1 MTETATEADVPELGD
16 ARLERL
22 RAITREKSL
31 TVGEEFRLASGGLT
45 RFYFNMKATTFDP
58 EGSSLIAEL
67 ILERL
72 APDEV
77 DCVGGLE
84 IGALPIAA
92 AVALR
97 SHQLGRPLQGFFVR
111 KQAKDHGSRESVE
124 PRPGPGARAVVVED
138 VTTTGGSSMQAVSA
152 LRAIGCEV
160 SKIVT
165 IVDRLEG
172 AQANLHREGI
182 ELVALLT
189 ARDFGI
195 EG

>member
-1 MTETATEADVPELGD
+1 MTEQELPQLAD
-16 ARLERL
+16 ARLARL

-58 EGSSLIAEL
+58 EGAALIAEL
-67 ILERL
+67 ILDRL
-72 APDEV
+72 APGEA

-92 AVALR
+92 AVSLR
-97 SHQLGRPLQGFFVR
+97 SHQLGRALPGFFVR
-111 KQAKDHGSRESVE
+111 KEAKDHGSRESVE
-124 PRPGPGARAVVVED
+124 PRPEPGSRAVVVED
-138 VTTTGGSSMQAVSA
+138 VTTTGGSAMQAVSA

-172 AQANLHREGI
+172 AEENLQREGI

>member
-1 MTETATEADVPELGD
+1 MTENNLPELSD

-31 TVGEEFRLASGGLT
+31 TVGDEFRLASGNLS

-58 EGSSLIAEL
+58 EGSALIAEL

-72 APDEV
+72 APGEV

-92 AVALR
+92 AVTLR
-97 SHQLGRPLQGFFVR
+97 SHQLGRALPGFFVR

-124 PRPGPGARAVVVED
+124 PRPAEGARAVVLED

-152 LRAIGCEV
+152 LREIGCEV
-160 SKIVT
+160 RKIVT

-172 AQANLHREGI
+172 AEANLAKQGI

-195 EG
+195 AG